1 MEGMTEEL
9 IEELRQ
15 KAIER
20 DGGEGEEINI
30 IDDELKDAGVVDE
43 VPSVIEEKPKKTK
56 KVRSQKQIEAFEKAR
71 LKRAENL
78 KIKKQLEAEKKLAK
92 KAEKEEV
99 KKEVK
104 QRLMQK
110 EEQSSIDVYQ
120 PEVPVPSA
128 PTKIPAP
135 ANATRYKEQV
145 VNNYYYYHAPPEV
158 YPEGYQEP
166 PKKRSVGSQRKK
178 KVVFQEPEP
187 ETSSEEEEIY
197 YPPSPPA
204 EPDSYKELQNYQE
217 EDQRQLPP
225 KPNNSLKFRFA

>member
-9 IEELRQ
+9 IDELRQ

-20 DGGEGEEINI
+20 GSEEGDEGEEINV
-30 IDDELKDAGVVDE
+30 IDEELKDASPVDE

-78 KIKKQLEAEKKLAK
+78 KIKKQLEAEKKEAK

-104 QRLMQK
+104 QRLLQK

-120 PEVPVPSA
+120 PVPCILVEV
-128 PTKIPAP
+128 
-135 ANATRYKEQV
+135 
-145 VNNYYYYHAPPEV
+145 
-158 YPEGYQEP
+158 
-166 PKKRSVGSQRKK
+166 
-178 KVVFQEPEP
+178 
-187 ETSSEEEEIY
+187 
-197 YPPSPPA
+197 
-204 EPDSYKELQNYQE
+204 
-217 EDQRQLPP
+217 
-225 KPNNSLKFRFA
+225 